1 MIVTRQ
7 RPKPRQVHKILL
19 PVIAL
24 VLLALAFILPPSRN
38 LIVNGP
44 LAPAFRVAGNFFENA
59 AKPLHFAALN
69 SEIGKRD
76 RTIAQLQAQINDQ
89 KTQLAGRDKQISAL
103 QSQINQMAQ
112 QGVADRAKNVPKAP
126 AATSDAGGGTGTPQ
140 TSGSDLTAN
149 ATPDMRRT
157 ASQWSSMDAESA
169 AKVVQKLPVPYVA
182 RVLALMPADAA
193 GQILNA
199 LPPSYAAAL
208 TQEHPELRP

>member
-19 PVIAL
+19 PIIAVI
-24 VLLALAFILPPSRN
+24 LLALAFILPPSRN
-38 LIVNGP
+38 LIMNGP
-44 LAPAFRVAGNFFENA
+44 LAPMWRVTGTYAGNIL
-59 AKPLHFAALN
+59 KPFHFATLN
-69 SEIGKRD
+69 KEIGDRD
-76 RTIAQLQAQINDQ
+76 HTIAQLQAQINDQ
-89 KTQLAGRDKQISAL
+89 KAQLTGRDKQISAL

-112 QGVADRAKNVPKAP
+112 QGVAERAKNVPKAP
-126 AATSDAGGGTGTPQ
+126 AAGSDTAASAGAGQ
-140 TSGSDLTAN
+140 SSGSDLAAN

-157 ASQWSSMDAESA
+157 ASQWAAMDAESA

-193 GQILNA
+193 GQILAA
-199 LPPSYAAAL
+199 LPTTYAAAL

>member
-19 PVIAL
+19 PIIAL
-24 VLLALAFILPPSRN
+24 ILLALVFILPPSRN
-38 LIVNGP
+38 LIMNGP
-44 LAPAFRVAGNFFENA
+44 LAPAWRVSGNFFGTA
-59 AKPLHFAALN
+59 LKPFHFAALN
-69 SEIGKRD
+69 NEITGRD

-103 QSQINQMAQ
+103 QSQINQMTQ
-112 QGVADRAKNVPKAP
+112 QSVTDRAKNVSKA
-126 AATSDAGGGTGTPQ
+126 AAPGAAQ
-140 TSGSDLTAN
+140 TSGSDLSAN
-149 ATPDMRRT
+149 ATPDMHRVAT
-157 ASQWSSMDAESA
+157 QWAAMDAESA

-193 GQILNA
+193 GQILGA
-199 LPPSYAAAL
+199 LPASYAAAL